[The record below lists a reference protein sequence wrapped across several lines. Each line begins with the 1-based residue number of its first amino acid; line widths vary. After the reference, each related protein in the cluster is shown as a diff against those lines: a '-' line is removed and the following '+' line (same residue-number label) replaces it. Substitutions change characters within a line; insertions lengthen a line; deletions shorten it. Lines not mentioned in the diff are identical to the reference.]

1 MLPFERIKIILDTNI
16 WISFVIGK
24 RLNEVERVLKS
35 PYTKVFVCE
44 KLIREVND
52 TLLKPKLRKYV
63 SSERKNVLLKYM
75 AACSSV
81 LVHEQTIRSR
91 DIGDDF
97 LLDLAQAAN
106 ADYLI
111 TGDND
116 LLVLQQHYQTAILN
130 FNDFLSI
137 FNKKHQPL

>member
-1 MLPFERIKIILDTNI
+1 MSSKRIKIILDTNI
-16 WISFVIGK
+16 WVSFVIGK

-35 PYTKVFVCE
+35 SYIEVFVCE

-63 SSERKNVLLKYM
+63 SAERKYVLLNYM
-75 AACSSV
+75 AACSLA
-81 LVHEQTIRSR
+81 LVYEQTVRSR
-91 DIGDDF
+91 DVDDDY
-97 LLDLAQAAN
+97 LLDLAQLVD

-116 LLVLQQHYQTAILN
+116 LLILQQHYQTKILN
-130 FNDFLSI
+130 FNNFISI
-137 FNKKHQPL
+137 FSR

>member
-1 MLPFERIKIILDTNI
+1 MQTPPKRMKIILDTNI

-24 RLNEVERVLKS
+24 RLNEVERILKS
-35 PYTKVFVCE
+35 SYIEVFVCE

-63 SSERKNVLLKYM
+63 SAERKYVLLNYM
-75 AACSSV
+75 AACSLT
-81 LVHEQTIRSR
+81 LVYEQTIRSR
-91 DIGDDF
+91 DANDDY
-97 LLDLAQAAN
+97 LLDLAQLID

-116 LLVLQQHYQTAILN
+116 LLVLQQHYQTKIIN
-130 FNDFLSI
+130 FNDFLTI
-137 FNKKHQPL
+137 FNS

>member
-1 MLPFERIKIILDTNI
+1 MPQIKIILDTNI

-35 PYTKVFVCE
+35 SYTEVFVCE

-52 TLLKPKLRKYV
+52 ALLKPKLQKYV
-63 SSERKNVLLKYM
+63 SVERKNVLLNYM
-75 AACSSV
+75 AACSSA
-81 LVHEQTIRSR
+81 LVFERTIRSR
-91 DIGDDF
+91 DANDNF
-97 LLDLAQAAN
+97 LLDLAQITN

-116 LLVLQQHYQTAILN
+116 LLVLQWHYQTKILN
-130 FNDFLSI
+130 FNDFLLI
-137 FNKKHQPL
+137 FDTKVFDT